1 MSPDIKPRSRDVTD
15 GIEKTASRGMLRAVG
30 MGDEDWVKPQI
41 GVASSWNEVTPC
53 NLSLDRLAE
62 AAKQG
67 VHGAGGYP
75 LEFGTISVSDGISM
89 GHEGMHFSLVSRE
102 VIADSVE
109 TVMQAERLDG
119 SVLLAG
125 CDKSLPGML
134 MAAARLDLSS
144 VFLYAGTIAPGWVR
158 LEDGTEKQVT
168 IIDAFEAVGACK
180 AGKMS
185 QEDLTRI
192 EKAICPGEGACGGMY
207 TANTM
212 ASAAEALGMSLP
224 GSASP
229 GSADRRRD
237 NWAHRSGEAVVN
249 LIAKG
254 ITARQILDSRGNPT
268 VEADVCLE
276 NGIMGRAAVPS
287 GASTGKHEAV
297 ELRDGEK
304 RYLGKGVLKAIDFVN
319 NEIAPAIEGF
329 DAQDQR
335 LIDTEMIKL
344 DGTPNKS
351 RLGANAILGA
361 SLAVAK
367 ASAESSDLSLFR
379 YLGGPNAH
387 VLPVPM
393 MNILNGGAHADTN
406 VDIQEFMIA
415 PIGAPTFRESVRWGA
430 EIYHAL
436 KAVLKKRGLATSVGD
451 EGGFAPNLDSNR
463 AALDLILEA
472 ITAAGFKPGTE
483 IALAMDVAA
492 TEFHENGKYNFEG
505 AVKTSDEMI
514 AYYTSL
520 VDAYPIVSIEDPL
533 NEEDWAGWTE
543 MTKVLG
549 SRIQIVGDDLFVTNP
564 ERLAKGI
571 AGNTANALLVKVNQI
586 GTLTETID
594 AVEMAHRA
602 NYRSMMSHRSGE
614 TEDTTIADLAVALN
628 CGQIKTGAPA
638 RTERVAKYNQLLR
651 IEEELA
657 EGGVYAGRAAFP
669 RFKA

>member
-1 MSPDIKPRSRDVTD
+1 
-15 GIEKTASRGMLRAVG
+15 
-30 MGDEDWVKPQI
+30 
-41 GVASSWNEVTPC
+41 
-53 NLSLDRLAE
+53 
-62 AAKQG
+62 
-67 VHGAGGYP
+67 
-75 LEFGTISVSDGISM
+75 
-89 GHEGMHFSLVSRE
+89 
-102 VIADSVE
+102 
-109 TVMQAERLDG
+109 
-119 SVLLAG
+119 
-125 CDKSLPGML
+125 
-134 MAAARLDLSS
+134 MA
-144 VFLYAGTIAPGWVR
+144 
-158 LEDGTEKQVT
+158 
-168 IIDAFEAVGACK
+168 II
-180 AGKMS
+180 
-185 QEDLTRI
+185 
-192 EKAICPGEGACGGMY
+192 
-207 TANTM
+207 
-212 ASAAEALGMSLP
+212 EALG
-224 GSASP
+224 
-229 GSADRRRD
+229 
-237 NWAHRSGEAVVN
+237 
-249 LIAKG
+249 
-254 ITARQILDSRGNPT
+254 AREILDSRGNPT
-268 VEADVCLE
+268 VEVEIQLE
-276 NGIMGRAAVPS
+276 DGTQARAAVPS
-287 GASTGKHEAV
+287 GASTGAFEAA
-297 ELRDGEK
+297 ELRDGGK
-304 RYLGKGVLKAIDFVN
+304 RYLGKGVEKAIAFVN
-319 NEIAPAIEGF
+319 DEIAPEIIGF
-329 DAQDQR
+329 DSQDQR
-335 LIDTEMIKL
+335 LIDAAMIEL
-344 DGTPNKS
+344 DGTKNKS

-472 ITAAGFKPGTE
+472 IEAAGFKPGSE

-492 TEFHENGKYNFEG
+492 TEFHENGKYKFEG
-505 AVKTSDEMI
+505 ALKTSDEMI

-657 EGGVYAGRAAFP
+657 DGGVYAGRAAFP